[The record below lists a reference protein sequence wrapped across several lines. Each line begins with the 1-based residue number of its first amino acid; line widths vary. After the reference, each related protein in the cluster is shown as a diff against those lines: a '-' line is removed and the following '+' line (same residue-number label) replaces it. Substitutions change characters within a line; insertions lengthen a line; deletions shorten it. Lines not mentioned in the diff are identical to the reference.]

1 MIHSALSRSIG
12 RTTLPARDL
21 IKGAGMVQRRQRE
34 RSLFEV
40 LLPDGHKLW
49 PDWLRR
55 IDTLLEDE
63 AVIETVA
70 QALEARWPQSRRR
83 GRPGTPAEVVLRML
97 VLKHLFDWSYDDL
110 EREVRANLVY
120 RAFTRIDAEEVPD
133 AKTILKIAGALG
145 PEVIE
150 QLHRQVVEVA
160 KRAGVTHGRRF
171 RIDTTVVETN
181 VHYPTDSSLLQD
193 GVRVLTRTMQRASAA
208 LGDHRGRV
216 RDRRRS
222 VGRRV
227 LVIGRQARSP
237 ETREALVRSYRRL
250 MATTRAVARD
260 AVTMVRR
267 IRQRLRTAPRPV
279 ATTLIQARQRIEQVQ
294 PLVHRILEQTRARL
308 LGGDTHVPDK
318 VLSVFEPHTE
328 AIRKG
333 KIAKPTEFGKL
344 VTIQESEH
352 QIITAYEVHERR
364 PADMT
369 LWTPALDRHLA
380 IFDRPPD
387 LAAGDR
393 GFASAKNEEAAMQR
407 GVRRII
413 LPRPGRKTP
422 TRRAH
427 ERQRWFRRGQ
437 RWRVGCEG
445 RISVI
450 KRRHGLRR
458 CRYHGADGTARWVG
472 LGVIANNLVTS
483 ATFLNARAT
492 A

>member
-1 MIHSALSRSIG
+1 
-12 RTTLPARDL
+12 
-21 IKGAGMVQRRQRE
+21 MVQRRQRE

-49 PDWLRR
+49 PDWLRK

-70 QALEARWPQSRRR
+70 QGLEARWPQSRRR

-97 VLKHLFDWSYDDL
+97 ILKHLFDWSYDDL

-120 RAFTRIDAEEVPD
+120 RAFTRIDADEVPD
-133 AKTILKIAGALG
+133 AKTILKIARSLG

-171 RIDTTVVETN
+171 RVDTTVVETN

-208 LGDHRGRV
+208 LGDRRGRI

-227 LVIGRQARSP
+227 LIIGRQARSP
-237 ETREALVRSYRRL
+237 ETRDALVRSYRQL
-250 MATTRAVARD
+250 MGATRAVVRNA
-260 AVTMVRR
+260 ATMVRR
-267 IRQRLRTAPRPV
+267 ISQRLRTA
-279 ATTLIQARQRIEQVQ
+279 AASTASTLTQASQRLQQLQ
-294 PLVHRILEQTRARL
+294 PLVSRILKQTRARL

-364 PADMT
+364 PPDVT
-369 LWTPALDRHLA
+369 LWTPALDRHIA
-380 IFDRPPD
+380 TFDRPPD
-387 LAAGDR
+387 IAAGDR
-393 GFASAKNEEAAMQR
+393 GFASAANEEAAIAR
-407 GVRRII
+407 GVRRVI
-413 LPRPGRKTP
+413 LPRAGRKTP
-422 TRRAH
+422 ARRAH

-472 LGVIANNLVTS
+472 LGVIANNLVST
-483 ATFLNARAT
+483 ATFVNARAT
-492 A
+492 T